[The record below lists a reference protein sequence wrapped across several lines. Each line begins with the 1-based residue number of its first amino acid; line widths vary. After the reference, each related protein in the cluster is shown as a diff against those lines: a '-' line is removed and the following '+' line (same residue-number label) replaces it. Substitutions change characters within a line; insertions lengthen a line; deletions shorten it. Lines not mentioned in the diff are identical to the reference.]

1 MNDLIYKNIYEYDS
15 KLKDF
20 EISYSNR
27 PLPLED
33 LIISYKGRNKMAKD
47 ETIKELTSKVLINLL
62 LLKEKVVFSNV

>member
-1 MNDLIYKNIYEYDS
+1 MNDLIYKKIYEYDL

-33 LIISYKGRNKMAKD
+33 LIVSYKGRNKMAKD
-47 ETIKELTSKVLINLL
+47 KTIKELTSKVLINLL
-62 LLKEKVVFSNV
+62 LLKKKSIKYVK

>member
-1 MNDLIYKNIYEYDS
+1 MEELIYSKIKKYDP
-15 KLKDF
+15 KLKGF

-33 LIISYKGRNKMAKD
+33 LIISYRGRNKMAKD

-62 LLKEKVVFSNV
+62 LLK